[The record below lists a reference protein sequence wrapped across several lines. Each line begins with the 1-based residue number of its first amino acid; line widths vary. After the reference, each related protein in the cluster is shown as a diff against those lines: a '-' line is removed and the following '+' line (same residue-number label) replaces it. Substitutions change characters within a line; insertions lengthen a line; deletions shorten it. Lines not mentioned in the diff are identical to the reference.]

1 MSIPFGAAPVRGLVR
16 GTIGLAIGGAAAFAE
31 LAFVLLAAPWL
42 ALPAARSR
50 VSGGIRALVEWERAR
65 LARYFGDEVPAEYSP
80 GRGLRYLALR
90 SVVGGL
96 GAGVFLLILYGIG
109 SVAIAAAKMVSGRT
123 IGVGAE
129 LDWYD
134 PIVLFLLCL
143 LLAFLAVQG
152 LLGVATL
159 DRKLGMHFLGPT
171 NQELLRRRV
180 SVLTSTRAEVLEAV
194 NDERRRIERALHDG
208 VQQRLVT
215 LGMILGRAQRSGDPS
230 RSGELLRQAHE
241 QAQQA
246 LLDLREVAWRVYP
259 VALDEGGLHSALES
273 LAERSSLPVALR
285 YRLGGRVDTATE
297 TIAYFVVSETVTN
310 TIKHAAASRIE
321 VDVELAAST
330 LTVRVRDDGVG
341 GAWPDGGGLSGLR
354 RRVAAADGEFT
365 VDSPPG
371 GPTTVTAH
379 LPTAVS
385 VPFTADEEAG
395 A

>member
-1 MSIPFGAAPVRGLVR
+1 MSIPLGEGPVRGLAR
-16 GTIGLAIGGAAAFAE
+16 GTAGLALGAAAAFAE
-31 LAFVLLAAPWL
+31 LSFAVLAAPWL
-42 ALPAARSR
+42 ALPAARPR
-50 VSGGIRALVEWERAR
+50 VAAGVRALVEWERVR

-90 SVVGGL
+90 SIVGGL
-96 GAGVFLLILYGIG
+96 GAGTFLLMLYGAV
-109 SVAIAAAKMVSGRT
+109 SVAIMAWQAVSGRP
-123 IGVGAE
+123 IGGGE
-129 LDWYD
+129 SLDWYD
-134 PIVLFLLCL
+134 PIVLVLFGG

-159 DRKLGMHFLGPT
+159 DRRLAKHLLSPT

-180 SVLTSTRAEVLEAV
+180 SVLTSTRAEVVEAV

-215 LGMILGRAQRSGDPS
+215 LGMILGRARRAGAPE

-273 LAERSSLPVALR
+273 LAEHSSVPVVLR
-285 YRLGGRVDTATE
+285 YRFAERVDTATE
-297 TIAYFVVSETVTN
+297 TIAYFVVSEAVTN
-310 TIKHAAASRIE
+310 AIKHAAATRIE
-321 VDVELAAST
+321 VDVRPADAA
-330 LTVRVRDDGVG
+330 LVTVIQDDGIG
-341 GAWPDGGGLSGLR
+341 GARPDGGGLSGLR

-365 VDSPPG
+365 VHSPLG

-379 LPTAVS
+379 LPTADGEGQ
-385 VPFTADEEAG
+385 ACG
-395 A
+395 W